1 MGVKNRPRC
10 FFDIAINNIPAGR
23 IVMELFSD
31 VCPKTCEN
39 FRCLCTGERGV
50 GKTTLK
56 PLHYKGTPFHRI
68 VKEFMI
74 QGGDFSEGNGKGGES
89 IYGGFFNDESFAVK
103 HDEDFLLSM
112 ANRGK
117 DTNGSQFFI
126 TTRPTQ
132 HLDGVHVV
140 FGKVV
145 AGQATVREIESQKTD
160 PNSRPYADVRIVNC
174 GELVLKS
181 KKKKKRVT
189 AAGSGE
195 ESPSSSESSSS
206 SSSETSSSSDSS
218 SDSDEEATKR
228 KRKRKTKKHKSAKGR
243 KEGKREKTS
252 EPEVAAKEAAAAA
265 EVSAPERH
273 DIENDGAVSSVRPD
287 EIPTGPSNSF
297 LMRRSPQRTDEQS
310 STMTNSGA
318 EYPRQWNRPKYT
330 RSGRKIKGRGPMR
343 YRTPSRSRSRSRER
357 GSRGGRRSD
366 TPPHWRAELQRRRH
380 SWQLQGNREPGKTER
395 WSAGSALETR
405 GKERHKE
412 NRNDEEDVERR
423 KRRRRRHGDD
433 DDGGGGREEEEEDR
447 KKPAG
452 DEEPERR
459 RRRRSGGRRDGRH
472 RSEDKGGSRGGGRD
486 EEKEERKR
494 GGERRG
500 SRRGESRG
508 DVGGNHEEARGE
520 KRSRNARVG
529 RGKGRSGGGRRGGG
543 GGGEERGQ
551 EGGDGREQQR
561 RRGASTE
568 GKAGEGRAHGR
579 DGAGTEGDAAPDG
592 KGEERQG

>member
-10 FFDIAINNIPAGR
+10 FFDIAINNIPASR

-181 KKKKKRVT
+181 KSKTK
-189 AAGSGE
+189 
-195 ESPSSSESSSS
+195 SSSS
-206 SSSETSSSSDSS
+206 SSSETSSSSSSDSS

-228 KRKRKTKKHKSAKGR
+228 KKKRKTKKHKSAKGK

-252 EPEVAAKEAAAAA
+252 EAEVGAKEAVAGEA
-265 EVSAPERH
+265 SAPERH
-273 DIENDGAVSSVRPD
+273 EVENDAAVPSVRPD

-343 YRTPSRSRSRSRER
+343 YRTPSRSRSRER
-357 GSRGGRRSD
+357 GSRGGMRSD

-412 NRNDEEDVERR
+412 NRNDDEEDGERR
-423 KRRRRRHGDD
+423 KRRRHGGDD
-433 DDGGGGREEEEEDR
+433 DGREEEGAKRGDR

-459 RRRRSGGRRDGRH
+459 RRRSGKRDGRH
-472 RSEDKGGSRGGGRD
+472 RSEDKGASRGGGRD
-486 EEKEERKR
+486 EEKEERRR

-500 SRRGESRG
+500 NRRGESREDRREG
-508 DVGGNHEEARGE
+508 RLSAVCTALRRGGEEEGSSSLRGP
-520 KRSRNARVG
+520 A
-529 RGKGRSGGGRRGGG
+529 GGG
-543 GGGEERGQ
+543 GGRLSHPPA
-551 EGGDGREQQR
+551 RCLFS
-561 RRGASTE
+561 GAY
-568 GKAGEGRAHGR
+568 AVL
-579 DGAGTEGDAAPDG
+579 
-592 KGEERQG
+592 